1 MERPSSPHWP
11 VAWYLSP
18 RCLWRRKAK
27 RTRRME
33 DKRLLPP
40 LLAPTLTYWH
50 AAFWTLARTA
60 HRGSFSR
67 IWTPPHPPKHRGAI
81 LCVCKATGFF
91 FFLILKQKRL
101 ITNCGSLLMVIC
113 HHIRPRRASF
123 GSKEAMKGA
132 DSVTHQLT
140 KKLQHLKKKIKQFEE
155 QFEKERNYKVRSSR

>member
-1 MERPSSPHWP
+1 
-11 VAWYLSP
+11 
-18 RCLWRRKAK
+18 
-27 RTRRME
+27 ME
-33 DKRLLPP
+33 DRRLLPP

-50 AAFWTLARTA
+50 AAFWTLALTA

-81 LCVCKATGFF
+81 LCVLQVF
-91 FFLILKQKRL
+91 ILKQKWL

-113 HHIRPRRASF
+113 HNIRPRRASF

-155 QFEKERNYKVRSSR
+155 QFEKERNYKVKHSLQCRWMCAATCG